1 MADDNKLNEKQ
12 NQFINDFNKYNYIS
26 NDDPDDDESFQLA
39 HKFMWNFLTDKKI
52 KKKELLEIL
61 PKLKSNGDLYDILVD
76 DFLYLD
82 EFGENGEQWNKFNIK
97 NKSDTWIVGS
107 A

>member
-1 MADDNKLNEKQ
+1 
-12 NQFINDFNKYNYIS
+12 
-26 NDDPDDDESFQLA
+26 
-39 HKFMWNFLTDKKI
+39 
-52 KKKELLEIL
+52 L